1 MTNRT
6 GQDAMANHASEGLP
20 PAGRAGESSPSIRS
34 AAVTAGAA
42 ILLMSVL
49 AGFGNFVALEG
60 LVTDGEAA
68 RTVADISE
76 SEGLF
81 RLGVLSMA
89 LVIVLDV
96 VVAWA
101 LYRVFS
107 PVSKGLSML
116 AAAFRLV
123 YAGVFMVAI
132 GELLGVVRL
141 VGDDTYLS
149 VFGAD
154 QLGAQV
160 LMRIDA
166 YTDVW
171 TLGLLLFGLH
181 LLVIGYLAYRS
192 GYVPRS
198 LGALVAIA
206 GLGYVIDTFGAVLST
221 GTWTD
226 VSSFT
231 FVGEFLLALWLVIW
245 GRRLTLSEP
254 AVTPS
259 R

>member
-1 MTNRT
+1 
-6 GQDAMANHASEGLP
+6 MAA
-20 PAGRAGESSPSIRS
+20 
-34 AAVTAGAA
+34 
-42 ILLMSVL
+42 L
-49 AGFGNFVALEG
+49 AGFGQFVALEG
-60 LVTDGEAA
+60 LVTDGNAA
-68 RTVADISE
+68 QTVADIQA

-81 RLGVLSMA
+81 RLGIVCLS
-89 LVIVLDV
+89 LVIALDV

-107 PVSKGLSML
+107 PVSKGISML
-116 AAAFRLV
+116 AAVLRLV
-123 YAGVFMVAI
+123 YSGVFMVAVA
-132 GELLGVVRL
+132 ELAGVLRL
-141 VGDDTYLS
+141 LSDDGYLS
-149 VFGAD
+149 VFSAD

-171 TLGLLLFGLH
+171 TVGLLLFGLH

-192 GYVPRS
+192 GYVPRF
-198 LGALVAIA
+198 LGVLLAVA
-206 GLGYVIDTFGAVLST
+206 GLGYVIDTFGALLSQ

-231 FVGEFLLALWLVIW
+231 FIGEFLLGLWLVIW
-245 GRRLTLSEP
+245 GRRLSSEAGLTLS
-254 AVTPS
+254 